1 MSKKLD
7 AVIDTF
13 PEHEE
18 LVRELSGTNPE
29 FESLCHEY
37 SSVTESLHGLEQVPE
52 ADRESRASTLKR
64 RRNALADE
72 LHALMSANMRS

>member
-1 MSKKLD
+1 MSKKLH
-7 AVIDTF
+7 AVIAAF

-29 FESLCHEY
+29 FDSLCHEY
-37 SSVTESLHGLEQVPE
+37 SEVTASLHGLEQVPE
-52 ADRESRASTLKR
+52 ADTQSKSEALKH